1 MKLRALLLISCFAV
15 SGCTIGPDYSAPALT
30 EDSAWASENSHAD
43 AKAAPIGEWWKSFE
57 DPVLESLIRETI
69 AHNLDIR
76 IALANVERA
85 RAVRAASNAPLFPV
99 IGIGAEAQR
108 AGLSGATGSNRSNA
122 ENDRDSYN
130 AGLDASWELD
140 VFGYTRRAAEAAG
153 ARLDAAE
160 ENRRDMQVVALA
172 ETAQSYFAARGLQRR
187 IAVTQENI
195 GLLEDMESL
204 ARVQFE
210 AGVTTEFDLARAIGE
225 RQQVQSTLPTLEA
238 DLAAT
243 LYRIS
248 VLAGKDPK
256 HYAELLNEKAD
267 IPSPPDLVPIG
278 LRSEILR
285 RRPDVRLA
293 ERQLAASNAEI
304 GVAVADL
311 FPRFFLTG
319 SAGTSAL
326 SFGDLFSTSA
336 FNYTLGA
343 ALNWTVFSGGAKLAA
358 VDIAK
363 ADNKAAL
370 LTYEKAVLVA
380 LEEAETSLMRYGK
393 EWQSL
398 QQLRASE
405 VQRVEAFNIAKLR
418 YEAGEEN
425 FLVILDA
432 QRSLLATRDL
442 VAQSEA
448 RLLSY
453 LTQLYKAL
461 GGGWEQPTT
470 SQSASAEQKSAE
482 Q

>member
-1 MKLRALLLISCFAV
+1 ALLMASCIGLAA
-15 SGCTIGPDYSAPALT
+15 CTLGPDYSVPASPIA
-30 EDSAWASENSHAD
+30 EDSGWGTENPQTD
-43 AKAAPIGEWWKSFE
+43 AATAPVAEWWKGFN
-57 DPVLESLIRETI
+57 DPTLEEVIQEAA

-85 RAVRAASNAPLFPV
+85 RAVRSASIAPLFPMF
-99 IGIGAEAQR
+99 GIGAGVER
-108 AGLSGATGSNRSNA
+108 EGLSGATGRNRTNA
-122 ENDRDSYN
+122 ENDRDTYN

-153 ARLDAAE
+153 AQLEAAE
-160 ENRRDMQVVALA
+160 ANRQDMQIIALA
-172 ETAQSYFAARGLQRR
+172 ETAQSYFAARGLQKR
-187 IAVTQENI
+187 ITVTKENV
-195 GLLEDMESL
+195 GLLESMEEL

-210 AGVTTEFDLARAIGE
+210 AGVTTEFDLSRAIGE
-225 RQQVQSTLPTLEA
+225 RQQVQATLPTLEA

-243 LYRIS
+243 LYRLS
-248 VLAGKDPK
+248 VLTGKDPK
-256 HYAELLNEKAD
+256 HYAAILAEVQD
-267 IPSPPDLVPIG
+267 MPSPPDLVPVG
-278 LRSEILR
+278 LRSDILR
-285 RRPDVRLA
+285 RRPDIRRA
-293 ERQLAASNAEI
+293 ERELAATNAQI

-319 SAGTSAL
+319 SAGSTAL
-326 SFGDLFSTSA
+326 TFGDLFSSA
-336 FNYTLGA
+336 GFNYTLGA

-370 LTYEKAVLVA
+370 LTYEKSVLLA
-380 LEEAETSLMRYGK
+380 LEEAETSLVRYGK
-393 EWQSL
+393 EWQAL

-405 VQRVEAFNIAKLR
+405 AQRVEAYNIAKLR
-418 YEAGEEN
+418 YESGEEN
-425 FLVILDA
+425 FLVILDS

-453 LTQLYKAL
+453 LIQLYKAL
-461 GGGWEQPTT
+461 GGGWEPAISTD
-470 SQSASAEQKSAE
+470 SAESA